1 MKAYKTELSHFFS
14 VKKEEDNQLKKMLAK
29 KTFEE
34 KKQIIEEHRASALL
48 EKGTYT
54 IEGQQFQRQQYI
66 RDIHYLEQ
74 LKDKIRDKHLQ
85 FNKYKYDVMYEL
97 VEMKEEE
104 YDRYDAELRE
114 LKRKRDEYISKKAAK
129 QEQINVKIE
138 QYKMNIKQLFELYN
152 NPLTDVEDKKLI
164 YKDISYYKQA
174 IFNILKP
181 HLGMV
186 QIDKMKT
193 VVTDYLPIK
202 GNQRN
207 IMNLDES
214 MESVNISPVV
224 LEPEVIEKSESNEE
238 TKSNESEEISKSR
251 GYDSTNNM
259 S

>member
-1 MKAYKTELSHFFS
+1 MKGYKTELSHFFS

-48 EKGTYT
+48 EQGTYT
-54 IEGQQFQRQQYI
+54 IAGQQFQRQQFI

-74 LKDKIRDKHLQ
+74 LKDKIREKHLQ
-85 FNKYKYDVMYEL
+85 FNKYKYDVLYEL
-97 VEMKEEE
+97 VEMNEEE
-104 YDRYDAELRE
+104 YDRYDSELRE

-129 QEQINVKIE
+129 QEQINTQIE
-138 QYKMNIKQLFELYN
+138 QYKMNIKQLLDVYN
-152 NPLTDVEDKKLI
+152 NAFAEVEDKRTI
-164 YKDISYYKQA
+164 YKDISYYKTS

-181 HLGMV
+181 NLGMV

-207 IMNLDES
+207 MMNLDES
-214 MESVNISPVV
+214 MEAVNLSPIM
-224 LEPEVIEKSESNEE
+224 LEPEVIQESEAP
-238 TKSNESEEISKSR
+238 EEISKSR
-251 GYDSTNNM
+251 GHDSTNNM

>member
-1 MKAYKTELSHFFS
+1 MKGYKTELSHFFS

-48 EKGTYT
+48 EQGTYT
-54 IEGQQFQRQQYI
+54 IAGQQFQRQQFI

-74 LKDKIRDKHLQ
+74 LKENIRDKNLQ
-85 FNKYKYDVMYEL
+85 FNKYKYDVLYEL
-97 VEMKEEE
+97 VEMNEEE

-129 QEQINVKIE
+129 QELINIKIE
-138 QYKMNIKQLFELYN
+138 QYKMNIKQLLEVYN
-152 NPLTDVEDKKLI
+152 NPLAEIEDKKMV
-164 YKDISYYKQA
+164 YKDISYYKTG

-181 HLGMV
+181 NLGMV

-214 MESVNISPVV
+214 MEAVNLSPVV
-224 LEPEVIEKSESNEE
+224 LEPEVIEDNSE
-238 TKSNESEEISKSR
+238 TEEISKSR
-251 GYDSTNNM
+251 GHESINNM

>member
-1 MKAYKTELSHFFS
+1 MKGYKTELSHFFS

-34 KKQIIEEHRASALL
+34 KKQIIEEHRASALW
-48 EKGTYT
+48 EQGTYT
-54 IEGQQFQRQQYI
+54 IAGQQFQRQQFI

-74 LKDKIRDKHLQ
+74 LKEKIREKNLQ
-85 FNKYKYDVMYEL
+85 FNKYKYDVLYEL
-97 VEMKEEE
+97 KEMNEEE

-114 LKRKRDEYISKKAAK
+114 LKKKRDAYIIKKAAK
-129 QEQINVKIE
+129 QEQINIKIE
-138 QYKMNIKQLFELYN
+138 QYKMNIKQLLDVYN
-152 NPLTDVEDKKLI
+152 NPLAEVEDKKLI
-164 YKDISYYKQA
+164 YKDVSYYKTG

-181 HLGMV
+181 NLGMI

-214 MESVNISPVV
+214 MEAVNLSPVV
-224 LEPEVIEKSESNEE
+224 LEPEVIEDNGEP
-238 TKSNESEEISKSR
+238 EEISKSR
-251 GYDSTNNM
+251 GHDSTNNM
-259 S
+259 Y

>member
-1 MKAYKTELSHFFS
+1 MKGYKTELSHFFS

-48 EKGTYT
+48 EQGTYT
-54 IEGQQFQRQQYI
+54 IAGQQFQRQQFI

-74 LKDKIRDKHLQ
+74 LKEKIREKNLQ
-85 FNKYKYDVMYEL
+85 FNKYKYDVLYEL
-97 VEMKEEE
+97 VEMNEEE
-104 YDRYDAELRE
+104 YDRYDAELKE

-129 QEQINVKIE
+129 QEQINTKME
-138 QYKMNIKQLFELYN
+138 QYKMNIKQLLDVYN
-152 NPLTDVEDKKLI
+152 NPFSEVEDKKLI
-164 YKDISYYKQA
+164 YKDISYYKTG

-181 HLGMV
+181 NLGMV

-193 VVTDYLPIK
+193 VITDYLPIK

-214 MESVNISPVV
+214 MEAVNLSPVL
-224 LEPEVIEKSESNEE
+224 LEPEVIE
-238 TKSNESEEISKSR
+238 ESEEPEESESR
-251 GYDSTNNM
+251 GRDSTNNM